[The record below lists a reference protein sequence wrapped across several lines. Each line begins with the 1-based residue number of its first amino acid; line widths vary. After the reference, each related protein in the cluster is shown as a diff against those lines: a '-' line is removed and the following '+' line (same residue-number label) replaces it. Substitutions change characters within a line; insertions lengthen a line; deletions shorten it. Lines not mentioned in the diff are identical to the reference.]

1 MELKDNVG
9 TYLHDLTGIVLR
21 RVETPCVKSF
31 LALRTSYATEIMLFK
46 G

>member
-9 TYLHDLTGIVLR
+9 TYLHDLTGLALR

-31 LALRTSYATEIMLFK
+31 LATSYATEIMLFK